1 MQQFLLDIF
10 KFKFQKKKKKFR
22 RYPYDSRWQILK
34 SSNIYFNFTS
44 WHSIHTGTR
53 NTGNFSLKMV
63 SERYIYIYIRRI
75 FRGSLE
81 YRKERHFVIYTQ
93 YPVAAL
99 NHYEWISR
107 SFGMS
112 TCWTHARYVF
122 SHDRL
127 SFWTI
132 AQDQVPLRIF
142 PALGNICSVW
152 WDRFTPISP
161 VLCNIRHF
169 VVLLDSKPIE
179 KCGQNWCIIFR
190 RTGRQDMIKKVG
202 FEI

>member
-1 MQQFLLDIF
+1 MGACIRLM
-10 KFKFQKKKKKFR
+10 
-22 RYPYDSRWQILK
+22 SRLIDVVFPK
-34 SSNIYFNFTS
+34 P
-44 WHSIHTGTR
+44 IHTARTHRARFPGMIIK
-53 NTGNFSLKMV
+53 GWK
-63 SERYIYIYIRRI
+63 IYIYIRRI

-161 VLCNIRHF
+161 VLCNETFVTSLSFLIRNQSRSVDRIDASF
-169 VVLLDSKPIE
+169 FDA
-179 KCGQNWCIIFR
+179 
-190 RTGRQDMIKKVG
+190 QDDKIW
-202 FEI
+202 

>member
-1 MQQFLLDIF
+1 MLIFTLAVVFTIFLSLNLS
-10 KFKFQKKKKKFR
+10 KKKKKFR
-22 RYPYDSRWQILK
+22 RYVDDSRWQILK
-34 SSNIYFNFTS
+34 SSNIYFNFIS
-44 WHSIHTGTR
+44 WHSIHTDIR

-63 SERYIYIYIRRI
+63 SESIYIYISIQHI
-75 FRGSLE
+75 FRGSFE

-93 YPVAAL
+93 YLGAAL
-99 NHYEWISR
+99 NHCEWISR
-107 SFGMS
+107 SSGIS
-112 TCWTHARYVF
+112 VRWTHARYVF

-161 VLCNIRHF
+161 VLCNETCYF
-169 VVLLDSKPIE
+169 VVLSI
-179 KCGQNWCIIFR
+179 
-190 RTGRQDMIKKVG
+190 
-202 FEI
+202 